1 MKIAGKKIAARVAA
15 GALLLAASSVVACT
29 SNDPDPMPAPPNNS
43 GGTPSTSGGSAGA
56 NSTSGSSGASTGGSG
71 GEATGA
77 ACTVA
82 TDCPMGQQCLM
93 MQCACPGYAPD
104 YCAADMKCTNPMKD
118 PDHCGNCETKCGTQ
132 SACSAGAC
140 TPDLTTVAEIA
151 DCGSLK
157 LQLAGTNIYALST
170 MSGTLS
176 SVAVAG
182 GAPTQV
188 ATGLTGAS
196 AFAIDDT
203 NAYVVAGMSIQR
215 VPLAGGAAAPV
226 VTETA
231 AIHDVAVSGGTLY
244 YATGNGVKSIAATA
258 NDGTPAATLVALAAS
273 EGEPQGVAVSGAI
286 LLYGSA
292 SSFNVERCDTALVC
306 NDPNGPDEE
315 IRGTGHIR
323 VGMSQGGLIFGHRSV
338 QTDGTKVY
346 WVNNG
351 LQSAPIMPDAGGN
364 YPGVGVGTPKDGGTI
379 TAFAIKGTTAYFAEQ
394 SPGATASDPPLV
406 NFEKQAEGDADP
418 TWLARNLAPVS
429 SIVVDDTSVYLAAG
443 CNVVKSAL

>member
-1 MKIAGKKIAARVAA
+1 
-15 GALLLAASSVVACT
+15 
-29 SNDPDPMPAPPNNS
+29 
-43 GGTPSTSGGSAGA
+43 
-56 NSTSGSSGASTGGSG
+56 
-71 GEATGA
+71 
-77 ACTVA
+77 
-82 TDCPMGQQCLM
+82 
-93 MQCACPGYAPD
+93 
-104 YCAADMKCTNPMKD
+104 MKCTSPMKD

-140 TPDLTTVAEIA
+140 TPDLTTVAEIP

-157 LQLAGTNIYALST
+157 LVLSGPTIYTLST

-176 SVAVAG
+176 SVPAAG
-182 GAPTQV
+182 GAPMQI
-188 ATGLTGAS
+188 ATGLTGAT
-196 AFAIDDT
+196 AFAIDAT

-231 AIHDVAVSGGTLY
+231 AIHDVAVSGTTLY
-244 YATGNGVKSIAATA
+244 YATGNGVKSVAANA
-258 NDGTPAATLVALAAS
+258 AAGTGTLVALAAS

-292 SSFNVERCDTALVC
+292 SSFNVERCDTALIC
-306 NDPNGPDEE
+306 NDANGADEE

-351 LQSAPIMPDAGGN
+351 LQSAPIMPDAGGA

-394 SPGATASDPPLV
+394 SPGATPADPPLV
-406 NFEKQAEGDADP
+406 NFEKQGAGEADP

-443 CNVVKSAL
+443 CNLVKSPL